1 MKNTKKI
8 IEKRVRK
15 NIVGNKKR
23 IRWNEKCKIMQ
34 KGLHDSYRKQADKIK
49 KKIVMP
55 VKNITLVKTKNTL
68 RRHTNY
74 RVTPKAF
81 FKSKIEQVSF

>member
-1 MKNTKKI
+1 MKNAKKI

-34 KGLHDSYRKQADKIK
+34 KGLHDFYRKQADKIK
-49 KKIVMP
+49 KK
-55 VKNITLVKTKNTL
+55 NC
-68 RRHTNY
+68 Y
-74 RVTPKAF
+74 A
-81 FKSKIEQVSF
+81 S